1 MYIIFGFLS
10 AIVGATFSLMIRS
23 EIAIPGSHI
32 IKNSELGNIFN
43 MIITAHALIMVFFFV
58 MPVLI
63 GGFGNYLIP
72 LMIGSGD
79 MVFPRINNI
88 AF

>member
-1 MYIIFGFLS
+1 M
-10 AIVGATFSLMIRS
+10 VV
-23 EIAIPGSHI
+23 
-32 IKNSELGNIFN
+32 
-43 MIITAHALIMVFFFV
+43 TAHALIMVFYFV
-58 MPVLI
+58 MPVLM

-79 MVFPRINNI
+79 MVFPRVNNI